1 MASVKITSKGIQKV
15 LKNYQPRLAVSE
27 YIWNG
32 FDAGADT
39 VHLNFEYDTLGKVT
53 RMEITDNGKG
63 IDFERLGVTF
73 NPFYDSEKAVEITA
87 PKHTSVMHGKNGVG
101 RLTFFTFAH
110 TAKWRSTFDY
120 NGTLAGTDI
129 TIGVTALNAYAAE
142 LLTASPQKQR
152 GTTVSFYDVFISG
165 QEIESNIIPFL
176 VNEFC
181 WFLEL
186 NKEKGYTI
194 VVNGTPLDYSSNI
207 IAIED
212 NIELVYEK
220 SDTRFTIK
228 YVQWKTA
235 LHQELSKHYFLNENN
250 REIYKDY
257 TTLNKKSDEFYHSV
271 YIRSDFFN
279 DFDFK
284 TLEENKQ
291 ASLFGRA
298 KFSPEYKYLVKT
310 INEYLKKKRKPYLKL
325 YAARLMEQYQ
335 QDAIFPVYKTS
346 WEEEVKKPL
355 LQEVL
360 MTLYE
365 VQPKLFSGLNTE
377 QKRAWVGMIDL
388 LLNNNDGAGLLDIME
403 NIVLPEPD
411 EREELSGLL
420 KAAQKHSLAV
430 AP

>member
-15 LKNYQPRLAVSE
+15 LKNYQPRLAVAE

-39 VHLNFEYDTLGKVT
+39 VHLNFEYDALGKVT
-53 RMEITDNGKG
+53 RMEIADNGKG
-63 IDFERLGVTF
+63 IDFDRLGVTF

-110 TAKWRSTFDY
+110 TAKWLSTFDDK
-120 NGTLAGTDI
+120 GTLAATEI
-129 TIGVTALNAYAAE
+129 TIGVTALNDY
-142 LLTASPQKQR
+142 TAKLNTTGAQKHK

-165 QEIESNIIPFL
+165 QEIESHIKPFL

-186 NKEKGYTI
+186 NRDKGYAI
-194 VVNGTPLDYSSNI
+194 IINGTPLDYSQHI
-207 IAIED
+207 IAMED
-212 NIELVYEK
+212 NIELVYEHTN
-220 SDTRFTIK
+220 TRFTIK

-235 LHQELSKHYFLNENN
+235 LHNELSKHYFLNENN

-310 INEYLKKKRKPYLKL
+310 INDYLRKKRKPYLKQ

-346 WEEEVKKPL
+346 EEEKVKKPL

-360 MTLYE
+360 MSLYE
-365 VQPKLFSGLNTE
+365 IQPKLFSGLNTE
-377 QKRAWVGMIDL
+377 QKKAWVGMIDL
-388 LLNNNDGAGLLDIME
+388 LLNNSDGEKLMDIMD
-403 NIVLPEPD
+403 NIAMPEPD
-411 EREELSGLL
+411 EREELGNLL
-420 KAAQKHSLAV
+420 KSAQRT
-430 AP
+430 